1 MKSPMRDI
9 VINTGPLIALV
20 AATGRLDWL
29 PGLYRT
35 VVIPHEVMA
44 EISAGGSGN
53 PEPAALEAVSK
64 AVRLLE
70 PTKSISLALI
80 QELDLGEASVIHA
93 ALELGIS
100 TVAIDEKAGRRVAR
114 LHGLKVTG
122 SLGILLKAKEH
133 GHIDRIALCIA
144 KMRDQGIWISQ
155 KLMDQALITAGES

>member
-1 MKSPMRDI
+1 MREI
-9 VINTGPLIALV
+9 VINTGPIIALV
-20 AATGRLDWL
+20 AATGTLEWL
-29 PGLYRT
+29 PALYQT
-35 VVIPHEVMA
+35 VVVPYEVMA
-44 EISAGGSGN
+44 EVSAGGPDS
-53 PEPAALEAVSK
+53 PEPSALHAVTN

-122 SLGILLKAKEH
+122 SLGILLKAKEQ
-133 GHIDRIALCIA
+133 GHIDSIAPCIA
-144 KMRDQGIWISQ
+144 RMRNQGIWISQ
-155 KLMDQALITAGES
+155 KLLDQALTAAGES